1 MTNLLNDT
9 SETNQAVP
17 LRFTRLYVSLLIIL
31 SVLLTIGQ
39 VLTQWRLSAVQD
51 ELWIIRYAALQ
62 RHQSQMIVKQALQ
75 IADINEQDLFR
86 QNVAELRKVFDQ
98 FERYQNQVKEGR
110 VIDHNVY
117 IPNAPK
123 VQQLYRD
130 IQPEFDAFRVSV
142 SQLIT
147 LEQPSEVLMPTTQAS
162 LKLLLANE
170 KPFLQEIDAIVRE
183 YTGELRMKLGRLQ
196 QIEFYLYLFTIATL
210 LAISFLIIRPAAD
223 RLREA
228 IGELIAAKNRTRA
241 ANTELMNANLS
252 LQETRQQLFAATRQQ
267 YQREIDE
274 QRMRKS
280 YLITGQEE
288 ERKRLS
294 RELHD
299 GLGQML
305 TAIKLQL
312 EGLEGV
318 LRRQAAT
325 AVPAGGEE
333 KTTPGPVATP
343 YDRNIRN
350 LKGLV
355 MQTIQ
360 EIRNISNDLMP
371 TVLSDFGVLPA
382 LKMLTESNR
391 STGVDVTFESSLIH
405 NSDEPLRFDKDVEI
419 MLYRVTQEAIS
430 NAMRHGHATHIGV
443 ELVERDAYIH
453 LIVTDNGRGFVRK
466 QPAMDELTPR
476 NGRAPSQGLHNMQE
490 RTELLN
496 GKLSI
501 KSTPG
506 KGTRLL
512 VSIPY
517 KMQLAPYDIH

>member
-280 YLITGQEE
+280 YLITGQE
-288 ERKRLS
+288 
-294 RELHD
+294 
-299 GLGQML
+299 
-305 TAIKLQL
+305 
-312 EGLEGV
+312 
-318 LRRQAAT
+318 
-325 AVPAGGEE
+325 
-333 KTTPGPVATP
+333 
-343 YDRNIRN
+343 
-350 LKGLV
+350 
-355 MQTIQ
+355 
-360 EIRNISNDLMP
+360 
-371 TVLSDFGVLPA
+371 
-382 LKMLTESNR
+382 
-391 STGVDVTFESSLIH
+391 
-405 NSDEPLRFDKDVEI
+405 
-419 MLYRVTQEAIS
+419 
-430 NAMRHGHATHIGV
+430 
-443 ELVERDAYIH
+443 
-453 LIVTDNGRGFVRK
+453 
-466 QPAMDELTPR
+466 
-476 NGRAPSQGLHNMQE
+476 
-490 RTELLN
+490 
-496 GKLSI
+496 
-501 KSTPG
+501 
-506 KGTRLL
+506 
-512 VSIPY
+512 
-517 KMQLAPYDIH
+517 